1 VFRSEDDAVVG
12 TPPTTGRS
20 WMEALKRLLFSWM
33 LRKLCRGPT
42 FKSNDAHGILLL
54 YDDGLHQSSYP
65 FNLLCTPHF
74 IIEFL
79 YFTWSR
85 TYDAQRKRK
94 KYTPRGMPNV
104 KYSSST
110 LPCGEKKAKGAK
122 NRIIP
127 RAFLSWAVLL
137 VCVRTYVVPT
147 WVHDRLTMRSSAG
160 FKNQHR
166 LENRFESV

>member
-1 VFRSEDDAVVG
+1 VCSRVRTTLSSARHQPQGAHGWKLSSASFFLECSE
-12 TPPTTGRS
+12 S
-20 WMEALKRLLFSWM
+20 F
-33 LRKLCRGPT
+33 PT